1 MRRFQR
7 LLWVLLTQPQH
18 TGNHDDGAG
27 PWKSFYDPS
36 YCMHFSRK
44 VERGAVHL
52 SLGKTTRRCSA
63 AFPVYRIQR
72 ALKCLP
78 GESKS
83 TRAEADKAWAADLA
97 MFGEEEKGQQRR
109 GARSRVWTAVPLSA
123 VLNAK
128 PMPIPR
134 FTYLE
139 EDRPPSSTDTG
150 TTRKAAGAHLF
161 LFLPP
166 SGPRNVA

>member
-1 MRRFQR
+1 MTTDRA
-7 LLWVLLTQPQH
+7 P
-18 TGNHDDGAG
+18 GNHFTIQVIAG
-27 PWKSFYDPS
+27 T
-36 YCMHFSRK
+36 SRGK
-44 VERGAVHL
+44 WSNGAVHL
-52 SLGKTTRRCSA
+52 SLGKQRAGAQLLFS
-63 AFPVYRIQR
+63 VYRIQR

-83 TRAEADKAWAADLA
+83 TRAEVEEAWAADLA

-109 GARSRVWTAVPLSA
+109 GARTRVWTAAPLSA

-128 PMPIPR
+128 LPIPR

-139 EDRPPSSTDTG
+139 EDRPPSSTDTE

-161 LFLPP
+161 LFFPWSAQCCVSNRLLTLRRICFP
-166 SGPRNVA
+166 SVGGKEGP